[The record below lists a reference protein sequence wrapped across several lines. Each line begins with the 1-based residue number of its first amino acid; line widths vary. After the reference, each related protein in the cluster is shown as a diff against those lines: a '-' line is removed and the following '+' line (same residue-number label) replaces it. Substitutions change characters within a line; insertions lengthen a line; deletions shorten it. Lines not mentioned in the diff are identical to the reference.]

1 MRGDVVSRSRRI
13 AVAAACLALA
23 AGCALAPV
31 EGPPLGGL
39 MPVSTHV
46 PPRDTARH
54 AAAAPA
60 PAATDGVP
68 VPPAFV
74 PRDSAPSPEA
84 REVLATLPDP
94 LRPEERVPPP
104 VVAAPD
110 SAAPES
116 AAGEVPVPEPTAPL
130 GDRPA
135 PAVETGGAAP
145 PPAGSGTPARPD
157 TCWRVQVGAPATLEE
172 AEQRRAAAQ
181 SLLVVEFTV
190 ESGGGLFKVR
200 TRECVPR
207 STALALRDRAIDSGF
222 AGAFPIA
229 IVRR

>member
-1 MRGDVVSRSRRI
+1 MSRSGRV
-13 AVAAACLALA
+13 AVAGACFALA

-39 MPVSTHV
+39 MPVNTPA
-46 PPRDTARH
+46 PPRDTVR
-54 AAAAPA
+54 AAAATPAA
-60 PAATDGVP
+60 PAGVP
-68 VPPAFV
+68 VPPSFV
-74 PRDSAPSPEA
+74 PPDSAPSPEA

-110 SAAPES
+110 SAAPGS
-116 AAGEVPVPEPTAPL
+116 ASGEVPVPAPTAPL
-130 GDRPA
+130 GDR
-135 PAVETGGAAP
+135 AVPDVEGGAAAP
-145 PPAGSGTPARPD
+145 PPAAGATPSRPD
-157 TCWRVQVGAPATLEE
+157 TCWRVQVGAPATAEE

-181 SLLVVEFTV
+181 SLLVVGFTV
-190 ESGGGLFKVR
+190 EAGGGLFKVR

-207 STALALRDRAIDSGF
+207 GTALALRDRAIDSGF